1 MCIYPIY
8 LKKETW
14 KQKISTS
21 YHMVQV
27 PCGRCLE
34 CLKLRVNSWYV
45 RLQNEQKYSDT
56 SFFVTLTIDDDHLEY
71 SEDWRPQLCYKDVQL
86 FLKKLRKKNAEQT
99 NKKIKY
105 FCVGEY
111 GSITERP
118 HYHLIIFN
126 CVNADFIEKCW
137 KLGNV
142 HIGKVEPASI
152 YYTLKYALKRAT
164 KIKKSDDMRTVEKAI
179 MSRGLGIN
187 FLTDEMVNF
196 YKSDVTRGIILE
208 DGKKLPLPRYYR
220 DKIFTNTEKLKR
232 NKIMVQKAQEKS
244 YERRIDPLFPERVS
258 KMYKEAWKKEKKTD

>member
-71 SEDWRPQLCYKDVQL
+71 SDDWRPQLCYKDVQL

-105 FCVGEY
+105 FCVIVTG
-111 GSITERP
+111 
-118 HYHLIIFN
+118 
-126 CVNADFIEKCW
+126 KQ
-137 KLGNV
+137 
-142 HIGKVEPASI
+142 IG
-152 YYTLKYALKRAT
+152 RAH
-164 KIKKSDDMRTVEKAI
+164 V
-179 MSRGLGIN
+179 
-187 FLTDEMVNF
+187 
-196 YKSDVTRGIILE
+196 
-208 DGKKLPLPRYYR
+208 
-220 DKIFTNTEKLKR
+220 
-232 NKIMVQKAQEKS
+232 
-244 YERRIDPLFPERVS
+244 
-258 KMYKEAWKKEKKTD
+258 